1 MMKKLLL
8 VISLFCS
15 FTANAHD
22 KSGSL
27 GESASATDIFA
38 VSCGDNTHQVYFELL
53 ATLPNGSPSDLKVSV
68 ELLGGKN
75 TITVTDESS
84 VDNLKSRSVDIQ
96 SSSLIVLINK
106 NKAGKANFTI
116 QYHCESAS
124 GDHTETEI
132 NQIQN
137 Q

>member
-1 MMKKLLL
+1 MKKLLL
-8 VISLFCS
+8 VIGLLYT

-38 VSCGDNTHQVYFELL
+38 VSCGDNTHQVYFELF
-53 ATLPNGSPSDLKVSV
+53 ATLPKGAPSDLKVST

-84 VDNLKSRSVDIQ
+84 VDNLKSRGVDVQ
-96 SSSLIVLINK
+96 TSSLIVLVNK
-106 NKAGKANFTI
+106 NRAGKANFAM

-124 GDHTETEI
+124 GDHTETDI
-132 NQIQN
+132 NQLQN